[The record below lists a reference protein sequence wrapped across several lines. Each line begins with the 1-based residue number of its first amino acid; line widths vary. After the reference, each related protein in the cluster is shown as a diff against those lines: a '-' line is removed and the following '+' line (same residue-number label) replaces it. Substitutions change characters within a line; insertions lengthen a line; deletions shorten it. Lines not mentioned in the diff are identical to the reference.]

1 MIDRRMTTSSTISA
15 VAKASGVS
23 ASTLRLWERH
33 GLLSPAKTARGHRR
47 YALRDV
53 LRIRDIRRLR
63 KVRGFNLAAIQTLIA
78 CENGDTSQQDSDA
91 YWLGQRLL
99 TLRRQ
104 KQLTLREVRQR
115 TGLAPSFVSS
125 IERGVSQ
132 PTVATLKKLTE
143 CYGTTVA
150 ALTARRTTRGNQVIR
165 AGQYRRLPPLGP
177 GIQVEQLA
185 EGALMMDCQRW
196 TLEPGA
202 ASQGS
207 YAHEGEEFIHV
218 LAGRFVITLNGRERH
233 ELCAGDSMYFK
244 SALLHAWTTPG
255 PELTVVLW
263 INTPPT
269 F

>member
-1 MIDRRMTTSSTISA
+1 MIGHRATSNSIST

-23 ASTLRLWERH
+23 PSTLRLWERH
-33 GLLSPAKTARGHRR
+33 GLLSPNKTARGHRR
-47 YALRDV
+47 YGLGD
-53 LRIRDIRRLR
+53 LMRIRDIRRLR
-63 KVRGFNLAAIQTLIA
+63 EVRGFNLAAIQTLIGPEA
-78 CENGDTSQQDSDA
+78 GAAAHNDVGARS
-91 YWLGQRLL
+91 LGQRLL
-99 TLRRQ
+99 SLRRRQ
-104 KQLTLREVRQR
+104 GFTLREVRRR

-132 PTVATLKKLTE
+132 PTVATLKKLTQ

-150 ALTARRTTRGNQVIR
+150 ALTARNVTRDDRVIR
-165 AGQYRRLPPLGP
+165 AGEYRLLPPLGP

-196 TLEPGA
+196 TLDPNS
-202 ASQGS
+202 ASQGP

-218 LAGRFVITLNGRERH
+218 LVGQFSITLDGRERY
-233 ELCAGDSMYFK
+233 ELRAGDSMYFK
-244 SALLHAWTTPG
+244 STILHSWTNPG
-255 PELTVVLW
+255 PGRTVVLW

>member
-1 MIDRRMTTSSTISA
+1 MAGDHAAGNSISA
-15 VAKASGVS
+15 VAKATGVN

-47 YALRDV
+47 YGLDDL

-63 KVRGFNLAAIQTLIA
+63 EVRGFNLAAIQTLMA
-78 CENGDTSQQDSDA
+78 SQNGAAAHQDPGAGSF
-91 YWLGQRLL
+91 GQRLL
-99 TLRRQ
+99 TLRRS
-104 KQLTLREVRQR
+104 KGLTLREVRKR

-125 IERGVSQ
+125 IERGVSE

-150 ALTARRTTRGNQVIR
+150 ALTARRVTRDNKIIR
-165 AGQYRRLPPLGP
+165 AGEYRLLPPLGP

-196 TLEPGA
+196 TLDAGS
-202 ASQGS
+202 ASQGP

-218 LAGRFVITLNGRERH
+218 LAGQFLITLDGRGRY
-233 ELCAGDSMYFK
+233 ELNAGDSMYFK
-244 SALLHAWTTPG
+244 STIMHSWNNPG
-255 PELTVVLW
+255 PEQTTLLW

>member
-1 MIDRRMTTSSTISA
+1 MISLRATSNSISA
-15 VAKASGVS
+15 VAEANGVS
-23 ASTLRLWERH
+23 ASTLRLWEQH

-47 YALRDV
+47 YGLRDL

-63 KVRGFNLAAIQTLIA
+63 EVRGFNLAAIQTLIA
-78 CENGDTSQQDSDA
+78 PEDGAAAQQDSSGSS
-91 YWLGQRLL
+91 LGQRLL
-99 TLRRQ
+99 TLRRR
-104 KQLTLREVRQR
+104 KGFTLRDVRQR

-125 IERGVSQ
+125 IERGVSE

-150 ALTARRTTRGNQVIR
+150 ALTARRVTRDDKIIR
-165 AGQYRRLPPLGP
+165 AGEYRLLPPLGP

-196 TLEPGA
+196 TLDA
-202 ASQGS
+202 NSASQGP
-207 YAHEGEEFIHV
+207 YAHEGEEFIH
-218 LAGRFVITLNGRERH
+218 LLMGQFFITLHGRERY
-233 ELCAGDSMYFK
+233 ELRAGDSMYFK
-244 SALLHAWTTPG
+244 STILHSWTNPG
-255 PELTVVLW
+255 PGQTVLLW